1 MTTLTISK
9 TLEKRLRRVST
20 QTKRSVE
27 SLARQA
33 ITQRLDY
40 LEGRIRAIDAGFDD
54 LASGEHATTTE
65 VLETLDRII
74 RKHDR
79 RRKKAA

>member
-1 MTTLTISK
+1 MTTLTIPK
-9 TLEKRLRRVST
+9 MLEKRLRRVST
-20 QTKRSVE
+20 QTNRSVE
-27 SLARQA
+27 SLVRQA
-33 ITQRLDY
+33 IAGRLDY

-54 LASGEHATTTE
+54 LARGNVSTTTE

>member
-1 MTTLTISK
+1 MTTLTIPK
-9 TLEKRLRRVST
+9 VLEKRLRRVST

-27 SLARQA
+27 SLVRQA
-33 ITQRLDY
+33 ISERLDY

-54 LASGEHATTTE
+54 LARGNVSTTEE
-65 VLETLDRII
+65 VLETLDGII

-79 RRKKAA
+79 KRKKAA

>member
-54 LASGEHATTTE
+54 LAGGEHATTTE

>member
-1 MTTLTISK
+1 M
-9 TLEKRLRRVST
+9 LEKRLRRVST

-27 SLARQA
+27 SLVRQA
-33 ITQRLDY
+33 IGERLDY

-54 LASGEHATTTE
+54 LLHGNVSSTTE
-65 VLETLDRII
+65 VLDKLDRII

>member
-1 MTTLTISK
+1 MTTLTIPK
-9 TLEKRLRRVST
+9 VLEKRLRRVST
-20 QTKRSVE
+20 QTKRSVD
-27 SLARQA
+27 SLVRQA
-33 ITQRLDY
+33 IAERLDY

-54 LASGEHATTTE
+54 LKRGNVSTTVE

-79 RRKKAA
+79 RRKKSA

>member
-1 MTTLTISK
+1 MTTLTIPK
-9 TLEKRLRRVST
+9 LLEKRLRRVST
-20 QTKRSVE
+20 QTNRSVE
-27 SLARQA
+27 SLVRQA
-33 ITQRLDY
+33 IAGRLDY

-54 LASGEHATTTE
+54 LARGNVSTTAE

>member
-1 MTTLTISK
+1 MTTLTIPK
-9 TLEKRLRRVST
+9 VLEKRLRRVST
-20 QTKRSVE
+20 QTKRSVD
-27 SLARQA
+27 SLVRQA
-33 ITQRLDY
+33 IVERLDY

-54 LASGEHATTTE
+54 LTRGNVSTTEE

-79 RRKKAA
+79 RRKKSA

>member
-1 MTTLTISK
+1 MTTLTIPK
-9 TLEKRLRRVST
+9 MLEKRLRRVST
-20 QTKRSVE
+20 QTNRSVE
-27 SLARQA
+27 SLVRQA
-33 ITQRLDY
+33 IAGRLDY

-54 LASGEHATTTE
+54 LARGNVSTTAE